1 VKPAML
7 DRLILCVLPGLLS
20 CGAVVAAEC
29 VYRGVDADAR
39 VVRDSGEM
47 FTPTAWIS
55 DTKCERLSV
64 VSGSVQIVNRNA
76 EGRIVKRT
84 ADAGRLAT
92 GSAGGGDFLFHAIGV
107 MLAGDERVRAGRSRG
122 FGASLESI
130 QNALPSGLVAMPDGP
145 LVMDVPITPDEAGA
159 SFALSR
165 DGVVIL
171 QTKLV
176 KPTLVIP
183 AGKLAPDGR
192 YQWVMKAGP
201 ETASGQFT
209 VVSAA
214 AYATARAEIDALNKT
229 DHPASAEQAFKT
241 ASALLVAGYAMEA
254 RKVIRAALEVN

>member
-1 VKPAML
+1 MKRAIL
-7 DRLILCVLPGLLS
+7 KRLILCAPTALLF
-20 CGAVVAAEC
+20 CNAATAVEC

-47 FTPTAWIS
+47 FTPSAWIT
-55 DTKCERLSV
+55 DTKCERLTV

-76 EGRIVKRT
+76 DGRIVKRT

-122 FGASLESI
+122 FGDALESI

-145 LVMDVPITPDEAGA
+145 LVMDVPITPDEVGA
-159 SFALSR
+159 TFALSR
-165 DGVVIL
+165 DGAVIF
-171 QTKLV
+171 QTKLL
-176 KPTLVIP
+176 KPTLAIP
-183 AGKLAPDGR
+183 AGKLAPDGH
-192 YQWVMKAGP
+192 YQWVIKAGP

-214 AYATARAEIDALNKT
+214 TYAAARAEIDGLNKT
-229 DHPASAEQAFKT
+229 AHPASAEQTFKT

-254 RKVIRAALEVN
+254 RKVIRQALAN